1 MKSLIYS
8 LAFVMV
14 AQLLLSSSCERGKC
28 PPNVTC
34 TEVFSMVTVQVI
46 DPTGAAV
53 QLDEVYTLR
62 LSNNEKI
69 RVEQPTEGGY
79 VVLDDNYLKHLQN
92 DKDDF
97 RFIGMKDGKKVLD
110 ELFVIGA
117 DCCHVQKI
125 KGKEIISL

>member
-1 MKSLIYS
+1 
-8 LAFVMV
+8 
-14 AQLLLSSSCERGKC
+14 
-28 PPNVTC
+28 
-34 TEVFSMVTVQVI
+34 MVTVQVI